1 VVRCLTYSLLLV
13 GAFCVDF
20 DRAQADALTS
30 EAAASSQPEVGS
42 LLYVPSDVYNASEE
56 GKQVVSSGEADAVFA
71 LAKDAVERGEISVAL
86 QQACRAVSLDPDNA
100 DARRLLGYQ
109 RVGKEWAG
117 KYAQRMLETG
127 HIWRREFGWIKADH
141 LEKFESGLRPWGT
154 SWISVEEDAE
164 RHATIDRGWTV
175 RTDHFLITTNVD
187 RAAGAKLAM
196 RLETLYQL
204 WRQLFGEFA
213 VTPAELKARLAGAQA
228 TGHKRQ
234 PFRVVYH
241 RNRDEY
247 NTALVRRQ
255 PQIGIT
261 LGIYFDA
268 QRESHFFAGE
278 DQDAGTIAHEAVHQF
293 FYESAPRPTRHLAPT
308 ANAWAV
314 EGVACYF
321 ESLSER
327 KDAREGR
334 SFTIG
339 SPDAGRLPAAR
350 HRRIVDD
357 YYVPLAELSALGM
370 TDLQQ
375 RPDIAR
381 LYSQSA
387 GLAAFFMD
395 AEGGALRQPFRE
407 LLALVYAGRDS
418 ADKLAELAGR
428 DYGQLDREYQAFM
441 QNLPIATEKAPAK

>member
-1 VVRCLTYSLLLV
+1 VSPFFRYLLMICCTTCVVAAAR
-13 GAFCVDF
+13 G
-20 DRAQADALTS
+20 DALIS
-30 EAAASSQPEVGS
+30 EVAEISQPALGS
-42 LLYVPSDVYNASEE
+42 LLYVPSDVYNAREDD
-56 GKQVVSSGEADAVFA
+56 KRAVSSAEADAAFE
-71 LAKDAVERGEISVAL
+71 LAKTAVDRGDVSVAL
-86 QQACRAVSLDPDNA
+86 QQASRAVSFDPDHA

-109 RVGKEWAG
+109 RVGEEWAG

-127 HIWRREFGWIKADH
+127 HVWRREFGWIKADH
-141 LEKFESGLRPWGT
+141 LEKYESGLRPWGT
-154 SWISVEEDAE
+154 RWISIEEDAE

-187 RAAGAKLAM
+187 RAAGAELAV

-213 VTPAELKARLAGAQA
+213 VTPAELRARLEGKQA

-247 NTALVRRQ
+247 NAALVRRQ

-293 FYESAPRPTRHLAPT
+293 FYESAPKPTRHLAPT

-321 ESLSER
+321 ESLARSE
-327 KDAREGR
+327 DASGGEA
-334 SFTIG
+334 FTIG
-339 SPDAGRLPAAR
+339 TAGAGRLPAAR
-350 HRRIVDD
+350 HRRVVDD
-357 YYVPLAELSALGM
+357 YYMPLAELSALGM

-441 QNLPIATEKAPAK
+441 QNLPIATETAPAE

>member
-1 VVRCLTYSLLLV
+1 MGTGYS
-13 GAFCVDF
+13 
-20 DRAQADALTS
+20 RAETLTS
-30 EAAASSQPEVGS
+30 DVEAASHSAIGS
-42 LLYVPSDVYNASEE
+42 LLYVPSDVYNGREDD
-56 GKQVVSSGEADAVFA
+56 KRVVSSAEADAAFE
-71 LAKDAVERGEISVAL
+71 LARAAVDRGDVSDAL
-86 QQACRAVSLDPDNA
+86 QQASRAVSFDPDHA

-109 RVGKEWAG
+109 RVGEEWAG

-127 HIWRREFGWIKADH
+127 HVWRREFGWIKADH
-141 LEKFESGLRPWGT
+141 LEKYESGLRPWGT
-154 SWISVEEDAE
+154 RWISINEDAE

-175 RTDHFLITTNVD
+175 RTDHFLVTTNVD
-187 RAAGAKLAM
+187 RAAGAELAV

-213 VTPAELKARLAGAQA
+213 VTQAELMARLEGKQA
-228 TGHKRQ
+228 TGFKRQ

-247 NTALVRRQ
+247 NAALVRRQ
-255 PQIGIT
+255 PQIDIT

-268 QRESHFFAGE
+268 QRESHFFAGK

-293 FYESAPRPTRHLAPT
+293 FYESAPKPTRHLAPT

-321 ESLSER
+321 ESLAESE
-327 KDAREGR
+327 DASGGR
-334 SFTIG
+334 AFKIG
-339 SPDAGRLPAAR
+339 APEAGRLPAAR
-350 HRRIVDD
+350 HRRIIDD

-395 AEGGALRQPFRE
+395 AEGGALREPFRE
-407 LLALVYAGRDS
+407 LLALAYAGRDS

-441 QNLPIATEKAPAK
+441 QNLPIATESAPAE